1 MTRLRAIAAVI
12 ACAVLLWASGSAA
25 QNANS
30 EAKQDAADIARL
42 VEVLQIRTGSVV
54 ADVGTAGGA
63 LSLLLS
69 PIVGPAG
76 RVFATDINKDRIAD
90 INANVAKAGVKN
102 ITVVLGDANR
112 TNLPDGCCDA
122 IFMRLVYHHF
132 GDPARMNRS
141 LLEGLKPG
149 GRLAIS
155 DFPPKSGRSAAPG
168 RRGEGDDHGV
178 MAATVIEELAEA
190 GFENPR
196 QEPWSNPAGF
206 LVVATRKST
215 LSGVR

>member
-1 MTRLRAIAAVI
+1 MSRLRIIAAAV
-12 ACAVLLWASGSAA
+12 ACALLLWASGPAA
-25 QNANS
+25 QNADA
-30 EAKQDAADIARL
+30 EAKQDAADVARL
-42 VEVLQIRTGSVV
+42 VDLLQIRAGSMV

-112 TNLPDGCCDA
+112 TNLPDACCDA

-132 GDPARMNRS
+132 GDPPRMNQS
-141 LLEGLKPG
+141 LWQGLKPG
-149 GRLAIS
+149 GRLPIA
-155 DFPPKSGRSAAPG
+155 DFLPTSRKSAPPGK
-168 RRGEGDDHGV
+168 RGEGDDHGV
-178 MAATVIEELAEA
+178 MPETVIEELKAA
-190 GFENPR
+190 GFDDAH
-196 QEPWSNPAGF
+196 QEAWTRPPGF
-206 LVVATRKST
+206 VVVST
-215 LSGVR
+215 KKK

>member
-1 MTRLRAIAAVI
+1 MRRLRTIAAAV
-12 ACAVLLWASGSAA
+12 ACAALLWASGPLA
-25 QNANS
+25 QNADS

-42 VEVLQIRTGSVV
+42 VELLQIRAGSVV

-90 INANVAKAGVKN
+90 INANVANAGAKN

-122 IFMRLVYHHF
+122 IFMRHVYHHF
-132 GDPARMNRS
+132 GDPPQMNRS
-141 LLEGLKPG
+141 LWQGLKPG
-149 GRLAIS
+149 GRLAIA
-155 DFPPKSGRSAAPG
+155 DFLPTSMKSAAPG
-168 RRGEGDDHGV
+168 QRGSGDDHGV
-178 MAATVIEELAEA
+178 MPATVIEELKAA
-190 GFENPR
+190 GFDDAHEEAWAR
-196 QEPWSNPAGF
+196 QRGF
-206 LVVATRKST
+206 LVVARRS
-215 LSGVR
+215 R